1 MFFELHPPYCIMDP
15 DGKMQKSTNL
25 SYTPIT
31 EFVLVGFTG
40 VSQVPEL
47 IGVTFII
54 TFTLTLLGN
63 VFVVLIIKH
72 NESLHTP
79 MYIIIC
85 NLALSD
91 LMYSTV
97 ISPKVIQVYLTG
109 SNTIRVPI
117 CLIQMYFLHFAGS
130 VHSYM
135 LLVMAIDR
143 YVSICHPL
151 RYPSLL
157 SNTKAQ
163 LLCLG
168 AWMLGAVSPLV
179 HICAATLQPYCGPN
193 KIPHLYCEYGI
204 VISLSCNDVFFFFQ
218 LGSTIACLIL
228 ICPFV
233 LVVLSYLRITISV
246 LKIDSSGRRMKA
258 VYTCST
264 QLLVI
269 SIYFLPRLFVY
280 IAFVSGMYMPG
291 DVRVSL
297 GLLYCL
303 LPPLVN
309 PMIYSFRLNEIRQII
324 AKALKIKKNIPVKI
338 RMQK

>member
-1 MFFELHPPYCIMDP
+1 
-15 DGKMQKSTNL
+15 MQKSTNL

-168 AWMLGAVSPLV
+168 AWMLGAVTVSPLV
-179 HICAATLQPYCGPN
+179 SIYAASIQLYCGPN
-193 KIPHLYCEYGI
+193 KIPHLYCEYGL
-204 VISLSCNDVFFFFQ
+204 VISLSCNDTYFFIQ
-218 LGSTIACLIL
+218 LGSSIGSSILVGPFLLIA
-228 ICPFV
+228 
-233 LVVLSYLRITISV
+233 LSYLKITISV
-246 LKIDSSGRRMKA
+246 LTIESSGGRMKA

-280 IAFVSGMYMPG
+280 IAFASGMYMPG
-291 DVRVSL
+291 DIRISL

-309 PMIYSFRLNEIRQII
+309 PVIYSYRMREIKQII
-324 AKALKIKKNIPVKI
+324 VKVLKIKEIPTEIRVKKI
-338 RMQK
+338 CVSEF